1 VQAPVETELPRS
13 TRAADLAAEVIHDA
27 QRLVNLEI
35 ALAKQEIKDLVV
47 ANAIALGMIAFGGL
61 LVVLAVL
68 VAIPTLIVILVPWH
82 WQAAAA
88 WVVLYAGIGIGL
100 AVAGRARQVFKLPA
114 RTLNSLRENKEWAIR
129 QIRSTVR

>member
-1 VQAPVETELPRS
+1 MQAPVETELPRS
-13 TRAADLAAEVIHDA
+13 TRAADLAAEVIHDV

-47 ANAIALGMIAFGGL
+47 ANAIAAGMIAFGGL

-68 VAIPTLIVILVPWH
+68 VAIPTLIVALVPWH

-88 WVVLYAGIGIGL
+88 WVVLYVGIGIGL

-114 RTLNSLRENKEWAIR
+114 RTLNSLKENKEWAIR

>member
-1 VQAPVETELPRS
+1 MQAPVETELPRS
-13 TRAADLAAEVIHDA
+13 TRAADLAAEVVHDA
-27 QRLVNLEI
+27 QRLVSLEI

-47 ANAIALGMIAFGGL
+47 ANAIAAGMIAFGGL

-68 VAIPTLIVILVPWH
+68 VAIPTLIVALVPWH

-88 WVVLYAGIGIGL
+88 WAVLYLGIGIGL

-114 RTLNSLRENKEWAIR
+114 RTLNSLKENKEWAIR
-129 QIRSTVR
+129 QIRSTAR